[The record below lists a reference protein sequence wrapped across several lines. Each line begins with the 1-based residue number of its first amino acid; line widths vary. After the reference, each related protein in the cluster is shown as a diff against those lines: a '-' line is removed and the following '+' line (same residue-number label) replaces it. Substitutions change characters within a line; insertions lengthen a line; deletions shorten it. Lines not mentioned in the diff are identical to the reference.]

1 MSVKIRLEEY
11 SALGDFVKASFV
23 RDQGELVAR
32 FPKLDGQFLT
42 DFGAKLQEIKT
53 LESAIVITAE
63 QKTATA
69 QLYDEAK
76 VLNRELNFLSAYIKD
91 AGLDATAVSDL
102 KKDLRTGNIEGALL
116 KIEGVKQFVVAHK
129 TVLEAE
135 GMASNF
141 DATLDAHKNSMMQKN
156 ALQNS
161 YMNNRKQ
168 LTEQNSAKY
177 KALYLYITKIIK
189 AGKLLYDGE
198 TKKDE
203 YIVSKV
209 ISRMRVLPQGGSS
222 TNG

>member
-1 MSVKIRLEEY
+1 M
-11 SALGDFVKASFV
+11 
-23 RDQGELVAR
+23 
-32 FPKLDGQFLT
+32 
-42 DFGAKLQEIKT
+42 
-53 LESAIVITAE
+53 SAIWPPCCCI
-63 QKTATA
+63 
-69 QLYDEAK
+69 
-76 VLNRELNFLSAYIKD
+76 SCGCMD
-91 AGLDATAVSDL
+91 ACTVFGRRLPVGII
-102 KKDLRTGNIEGALL
+102 TGNIEGALL

>member
-1 MSVKIRLEEY
+1 MAFNIKLEEY
-11 SALGDFVKASFV
+11 SALGDFLKASFV
-23 RDQGELVAR
+23 RDQGELVTR
-32 FPKLDGQFLT
+32 FPKLDGQFLA
-42 DFGAKLQEIKT
+42 DFEAKLQEIKT
-53 LESAIVITAE
+53 LESAIVLTAE

-116 KIEGVKQFVVAHK
+116 KIEGVKQFVIAHR
-129 TVLEAE
+129 TALEAE
-135 GMASNF
+135 GMASDF
-141 DATLDAHKNSMMQKN
+141 ATTLDTHKNSMMQKN

-161 YMNNRKQ
+161 YMNSRKQ
-168 LTEQNSAKY
+168 LTEVNSAKY
-177 KALYLYITKIIK
+177 KQLYQYIIKIMK

-203 YIVSKV
+203 YVVSKV
-209 ISRMRVLPQGGSS
+209 IARMRVLPQGGSG